1 MKQGDATAIENTK
14 IGGWV
19 KTLETARSGSKN
31 PKKLSYLIRLAS
43 KPKRI
48 RPSVNLDKI
57 DRLTKENESIIVPG
71 KVLGGGS
78 MTKKISIC
86 AIDFTDSAMQKLK
99 DAKCSVM
106 KLEDAIND
114 KNARIII

>member
-1 MKQGDATAIENTK
+1 
-14 IGGWV
+14 
-19 KTLETARSGSKN
+19 
-31 PKKLSYLIRLAS
+31 
-43 KPKRI
+43 
-48 RPSVNLDKI
+48 
-57 DRLTKENESIIVPG
+57 
-71 KVLGGGS
+71 

-106 KLEDAIND
+106 KLEDAINH